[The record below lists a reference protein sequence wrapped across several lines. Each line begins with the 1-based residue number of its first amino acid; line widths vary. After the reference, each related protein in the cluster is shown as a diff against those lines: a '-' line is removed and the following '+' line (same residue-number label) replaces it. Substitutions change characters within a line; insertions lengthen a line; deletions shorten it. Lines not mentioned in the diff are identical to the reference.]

1 MENKTTTKKN
11 RKQKQTKKNPKNR
24 KKEILHTHVKE
35 TKIKGTLSNVVFKTR
50 GKSAHYVTIV
60 T

>member
-1 MENKTTTKKN
+1 MENKTTTKKT
-11 RKQKQTKKNPKNR
+11 R
-24 KKEILHTHVKE
+24 KEILHTHVKE

>member
-1 MENKTTTKKN
+1 MKKKTTKTN
-11 RKQKQTKKNPKNR
+11 KKNPKNR